1 MTRLFHKRH
10 VTALGTLLAAAV
22 TLAGLTA
29 LPQATSA
36 ASPRSAS
43 PRSSSP
49 HLSSKY
55 GGVLYEL
62 GSGDVDYIDPNITYY
77 TVGYLGARIWTET
90 LLAYPA
96 VQGETLDVVPQLA
109 TAMPTVT
116 DGGTLYTLTIRKG
129 VEWNTNP
136 PRQVTAADARRGLER
151 TCNPA
156 EPFGGIADYE
166 SLIVGM
172 TSFCTAFEKVKPT
185 VPAIKQFLA
194 THSIPGVIVNPAN
207 PLKISFKLVHPE
219 SYFANL
225 LAMGAFTPAPIEVLN
240 YLPASAAYAQHTIS
254 DGPYEIQSYVPARSI
269 TFVRNPVWKA
279 SLDPISKAYVDEI
292 KVIETDSATT
302 VQQELQTNSPN
313 ADLEW
318 GDTPIP
324 PADLPALLSAH
335 NPGVILGNV
344 EGEDPFVIFNQKD
357 PNSNKAMQN
366 VNVRRA
372 ISYAIDRAALI
383 TDAGGP
389 VVSPPLTQLLPP
401 GVPGSS
407 NFDLYPYN
415 PARAK
420 ALLGGKH
427 YTFKFLYQIDNP
439 VQVKI
444 FQTIQYELSAV
455 GITVQGLGVPQA
467 DIYDKYYTVP
477 STGERGVWDFGF
489 GQWFPDWYGNNAA
502 TFLIDQYQTSAFPPY
517 GDNFGFEGNPKVNSL
532 IAKALV
538 APTTSAANSLWA
550 QADHQVMEDAAV
562 YMINSPLFATYH
574 PTQVH
579 NDVYLPWIQGID
591 PTNVWL
597 SPNDRQ
603 NI

>member
-1 MTRLFHKRH
+1 MTRLFHRRR
-10 VTALGTLLAAAV
+10 VMALGMLSAAAIS
-22 TLAGLTA
+22 LAGFTA
-29 LPQATSA
+29 LPQASSA
-36 ASPRSAS
+36 TT
-43 PRSSSP
+43 PRSSS
-49 HLSSKY
+49 HY
-55 GGVLYEL
+55 GGVLYRL
-62 GSGDVDYIDPNITYY
+62 GTGDVDYFDPNITYY
-77 TVGYLGARIWTET
+77 TVGYLGVRIWTET

-96 VQGETLDVVPQLA
+96 VPGKTLDVVPQLA

-129 VEWNTNP
+129 AEWNTTP

-156 EPFGGIADYE
+156 EPFGGVADYE
-166 SLIVGM
+166 GLIEGM
-172 TSFCTAFEKVKPT
+172 PAFCSAFEKVKPT

-194 THSIPGVIVNPAN
+194 THSIPGVILNPSN
-207 PLKISFKLVHPE
+207 PLQISFKLVHPE
-219 SYFANL
+219 SYFTNL
-225 LAMGAFTPAPIEVLN
+225 LAMAAFTPAPIETLN
-240 YLPASAAYAQHTIS
+240 YLPASAALAQHTIS
-254 DGPYEIQSYVPARSI
+254 DGPYEVQSYVPTRSI

-292 KVIETDSATT
+292 KVVETDSATS
-302 VQQELQTNSPN
+302 VQQQLQTNSPN

-324 PADLPALLSAH
+324 PAQLPALLAAH
-335 NPGVILGNV
+335 NPGVILGLTQ
-344 EGEDPFVIFNQKD
+344 GQDPFVIFNQKD
-357 PNSNKAMQN
+357 PNLNKAMQN

-372 ISYAIDRAALI
+372 ISYALDRAALV

-401 GVPGSS
+401 GVPGTS

-415 PARAK
+415 PAKAK

-427 YTFKFLYQIDNP
+427 YTFKFLYQINNP
-439 VQVKI
+439 VQVKM

-455 GITVQGLGVPQA
+455 GITVTGEGVPSA
-467 DIYDKYYTVP
+467 DIYVKYYETP
-477 STGERGVWDFGF
+477 GPGEQGVWDFGF
-489 GQWFPDWYGNNAA
+489 GQWYPDWYGNNAA
-502 TFLIDQYQTSAFPPY
+502 SFLIDQYQTSAIPPI
-517 GDNFGFEGNPKVNSL
+517 GDNFGFESDPVVNSL

-538 APTTSAANSLWA
+538 APTTAAANSLWA
-550 QADHQVMEDAAV
+550 KADHQVMEDAAV
-562 YMINSPLFATYH
+562 YMINSPLFATFH

-579 NDVYLPWIQGID
+579 GAVYLSWIQGID

-603 NI
+603 NA